1 VDDAHDTIMWLMKR
15 AFSLQRRSVEEAM
28 REHGVTAAQAGV
40 LTQLL
45 AQPGLSSSD
54 IARNLLITAQAATV
68 AVIGLEGEGL
78 IERRTDAN
86 HARIRRCFL
95 TEEGKRIAEAC
106 FPVAHEVE
114 RKLLALFDDDQRAQ
128 LAELLKLYLGELPSE
143 ARSRSEAPPIG
154 RDR

>member
-1 VDDAHDTIMWLMKR
+1 MDNSHDTVMWLMKR
-15 AFSLQRRSVEEAM
+15 AFSLQRRSVEVAM
-28 REHGVTAAQAGV
+28 RTHGVTAAQAGV

-54 IARNLLITAQAATV
+54 IARSLLITPQAATV

-95 TEEGKRIAEAC
+95 TEEGERIAEAC
-106 FPVAHEVE
+106 FPVAKEVE
-114 RKLLALFDDDQRAQ
+114 QKLLALFDDTQRAQ
-128 LAELLKLYLGELPSE
+128 LAELLKLYLGELPPE
-143 ARSRSEAPPIG
+143 AE
-154 RDR
+154 

>member
-1 VDDAHDTIMWLMKR
+1 MWLMKR

-54 IARNLLITAQAATV
+54 IARSLLITAQAATV

-95 TEEGKRIAEAC
+95 TETGERIAEAC
-106 FPVAHEVE
+106 FPVAREVE
-114 RKLLALFDDDQRAQ
+114 QKLLALFDDDQRAE
-128 LAELLKLYLGELPSE
+128 LAELLRLYLGELPPGSE
-143 ARSRSEAPPIG
+143 
-154 RDR
+154 RDSCADASNR

>member
-1 VDDAHDTIMWLMKR
+1 MDRNHDTIMWLMKH
-15 AFSLQRRSVEEAM
+15 AFSLQRRCVEEAM
-28 REHGVTAAQAGV
+28 RVHGVTAAQAGV
-40 LTQLL
+40 LTSLL

-54 IARNLLITAQAATV
+54 IARSLLITAQAATV

-95 TEEGKRIAEAC
+95 TEPGEQIAEAC

-114 RKLLALFDDDQRAQ
+114 QKLLALFDDDQRAE
-128 LAELLKLYLGELPSE
+128 LAELLRLYLGQLPPDS
-143 ARSRSEAPPIG
+143 
-154 RDR
+154 D